1 MRFKPKKLVE
11 YVAMFGIWLGLV
23 LLFGLLSD
31 NFLSPRTFVTL
42 ANRIPALAVIAAGM
56 TLVLIIGGIDL
67 SVGSVLGLCGAVVGL
82 VLVNFHLPFW
92 AAILLGLATGLLAGT
107 LNGLVSVGLGIPS
120 FIVTLGMLEIAR
132 GLAYLTTNSQT
143 KYIGSAVEGLA
154 TPVVGVAV
162 SPAFLIALMVIGV
175 GQVVLSRTVFGR
187 YLVAIGTNEQAV
199 RLAGINPKPAKI
211 AVFALLGLLTG
222 LGGVFY
228 TSRLGSSDPN
238 AGVGLELSA
247 IAAVVIGGTSLM
259 GGRGSVVNTFFGVL
273 IIATLEAGLAQVGA
287 SEPTKRVI
295 TGLVIVGAV
304 VLDAWRHHLTGK
316 RFLLLKQLFSWTPA
330 ARPPN
335 PAQQVVERERVRI
348 ARDIHDEIGANLTQI
363 ALLSELAKSDL
374 AKPEQAKGHMDEVF
388 RTAQSLTRSL
398 DEIVWAVNPAGDTV
412 EQFATHL
419 CTFAPRFLQSAG
431 VSCRLDVPDELPAVT
446 LPASVRHHLHL
457 GVKES
462 LHNIAKHAQA
472 TEVWLRMKLAPDT
485 ITLILEDNGRGFEP
499 GSNAIPGADGLANLR
514 QRMKEIG
521 GSFEQQSQSG
531 HGTLT
536 TLIAPLKND
545 V

>member
-1 MRFKPKKLVE
+1 MSFKPKKLVE
-11 YVAMFGIWLGLV
+11 YLAMLVIWLALV
-23 LLFGLLSD
+23 VLFGLMSH
-31 NFLSPRTFVTL
+31 NFLSERTFITL
-42 ANRIPALAVIAAGM
+42 ANRIPALAVVAAGM

-82 VLVNFHLPFW
+82 ALVNFHLPIW
-92 AAILLGLATGLLAGT
+92 AAILLALGVGLAAGT
-107 LNGLVSVGLGIPS
+107 LNGVVSVRLGIPS

-143 KYIGSAVEGLA
+143 KYIGSAVEGLS
-154 TPVVGVAV
+154 TPVAGLEV
-162 SPAFLIALMVIGV
+162 SPAFIIAVLVIV
-175 GQVVLSRTVFGR
+175 AGQVVLSRTVFGR
-187 YLVAIGTNEQAV
+187 YLIAIGTNEQAV
-199 RLAGINPKPAKI
+199 RLAGINPRPFKI
-211 AVFALLGLLTG
+211 AVFALLGLLAG

-295 TGLVIVGAV
+295 TGMVIVGAV
-304 VLDAWRHHLTGK
+304 ILDAWRHHLTGK
-316 RFLLLKQLFSWTPA
+316 QFMLLKQLFFRTQTPGQ
-330 ARPPN
+330 PVS
-335 PAQQVVERERVRI
+335 QQAVERERMRI

-363 ALLSELAKSDL
+363 ALLSELAQSNS
-374 AKPEQAKGHMDEVF
+374 ARPEQAKGHMDEVF

-412 EQFATHL
+412 EQFAAHL
-419 CTFAPRFLQSAG
+419 CTFAPRFLQAAG
-431 VSCRLDVPDELPAVT
+431 VSCRLDVPDELPAIP

-472 TEVWLRMKLAPDT
+472 TEVWLRLQLAPGT
-485 ITLILEDNGRGFEP
+485 ITLVLEDNGRGFQP
-499 GSNAIPGADGLANLR
+499 SSDANPGANGLGNLR

-531 HGTLT
+531 RGTIS
-536 TLIAPLKND
+536 TLIAPLQND
-545 V
+545 E